1 VITGISG
8 SGKTINAYYTAL
20 QLQQNE
26 GFVVIP
32 ANGPDDFIKSTVAN
46 IL

>member
-26 GFVVIP
+26 GFVV
-32 ANGPDDFIKSTVAN
+32 N
-46 IL
+46 IYYKCIIL